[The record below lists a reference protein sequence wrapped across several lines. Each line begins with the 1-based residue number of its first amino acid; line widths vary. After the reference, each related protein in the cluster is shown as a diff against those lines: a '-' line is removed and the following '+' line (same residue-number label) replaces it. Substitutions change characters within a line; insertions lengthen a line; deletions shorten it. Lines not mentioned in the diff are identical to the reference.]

1 MLDKRP
7 AWRLYSQ
14 EDFSE
19 SAAAMGADRFCGTT
33 GAKMVCLIQEFYQ
46 QHSVWLLPVLI
57 FLARVLDVSIG
68 TLRIVFLSRGMRL
81 LAPLCGFFEVL
92 IWLIAIGRII
102 GDLTSWVYYIAYA
115 GGFAA
120 GNYVGMYIESRLA
133 MGLLS
138 VMIVTKKDAASLL
151 QRLKKERFG
160 LTQVG
165 AQGVQGKVR
174 LIYLIIRRK
183 DLPRVSRLLR
193 ECQPDA
199 FSVVNDIRDV
209 AGGVFPLDTAR
220 LERRRRLFGGLRK
233 GK

>member
-1 MLDKRP
+1 M
-7 AWRLYSQ
+7 
-14 EDFSE
+14 FI
-19 SAAAMGADRFCGTT
+19 
-33 GAKMVCLIQEFYQ
+33 VIQEFYQ
-46 QHSVWLLPVLI
+46 ENAVWLLPILI

-68 TLRIVFLSRGMRL
+68 TLRIVFLSRGMRI
-81 LAPLCGFFEVL
+81 LAPICGFFEVL
-92 IWLIAIGRII
+92 IWLVAIGRIM

-120 GNYVGMYIESRLA
+120 GNYVGMYIETWLA

-138 VMIVTKKDAASLL
+138 VMIITKKDAASLL
-151 QRLKKERFG
+151 QKLKAEHFG

-183 DLPRVSRLLR
+183 DLPRVSKILRLH
-193 ECQPDA
+193 QPDA
-199 FSVVNDIRDV
+199 FSVVNDIRNV
-209 AGGVFPLDTAR
+209 AGGVFPLDTAKI
-220 LERRRRLFGGLRK
+220 ERRRKLFGGLRK